1 MSLSLEDNNYVT
13 GTSEVSISWS
23 LDDLPDHIELTLVD
37 NITGDLTYL
46 NQEISHTFTT
56 EPKGSFSAT
65 YEDAVSIYPMIGD
78 ARFTLNVTYGA
89 LKNDPVKVMPSEYA
103 LNPVYPNPF
112 NPSATIR
119 FDIPEVSRVELQ
131 VFDVKGAL
139 VETLLKKLM
148 VSGQHTYTWQPQAL
162 PTGTYFL
169 KLITNNQSFTQKVT
183 YVK

>member
-1 MSLSLEDNNYVT
+1 MSHS
-13 GTSEVSISWS
+13 
-23 LDDLPDHIELTLVD
+23 
-37 NITGDLTYL
+37 
-46 NQEISHTFTT
+46 FTT
-56 EPKGSFSAT
+56 ESKGSFGAT
-65 YEDAVSIYPMIGD
+65 YDNAVSIYPMVGES
-78 ARFTLNVTYGA
+78 RFTLNVTYSA
-89 LKNDPVKVMPSEYA
+89 LDNDPIKVTPSEYA

-112 NPSATIR
+112 NPSATIQ
-119 FDIPEVSRVELQ
+119 FNTPELSRVELQ

-139 VETLLKKLM
+139 VETLLNKLM